1 MKKRIISVGMC
12 AVIIAVTVFS
22 NTLYAATKGIVPK
35 EKKDEIL
42 VTTDANGKVIDEKS
56 YVTLVG
62 SNAQKSI
69 KDKTKLTNI
78 KNVSGAE
85 EFKANYDGTIT
96 WENNGND
103 IKYIGDLDADLP
115 LSMNVS
121 YYLNDEEIQPEDLAG
136 KSGRIKVVYDFT
148 NNQQVQVDIDGEKY
162 TTYVPLMTLTSIT
175 LPMDGFSNVESLD
188 GALTVNELGEKY
200 FLLGVTAPG
209 SEEALNLKIL
219 GLGDYIRIPSSFGFT
234 ADVKNC
240 QMPSTTTC
248 VIPHILDNLDL
259 SDIKTT
265 SDIDEKVNELVEAT
279 EKLVAGST
287 ELSDGTSLATAGV
300 LQFVNGIKEGMNQ
313 LTDGSA
319 QMNGDLSDLEKKK
332 DDIQNKA
339 TLLAGDLNQVLT
351 EAKAFKI
358 PDADSFHLSEYQQA
372 GEKLQADTDDLIE
385 ALENMQ
391 KQLEELQVFAT
402 ETEQKIQDIQSE
414 INAEIDA
421 VDIDK
426 MVEDAKVSAGEQVGP
441 LARQVIAEEYPKLD
455 KILSFGYKAGIISED
470 KVDEIAKKIVSR
482 IDLSSVGDG
491 AKAQINEIKEKINTE
506 INDIQIP
513 EIDVDVDSVIAILED
528 MQTQYEVLTKVTDT
542 QDEINSL
549 LDSANELMDSIDK
562 NSTVINNK
570 SNELISGLGFA
581 DETIKN
587 ARSYLK
593 TLNAAAVTAKDGS
606 NQLVDGMNALDDGA
620 KTLAAGTEQFY
631 KEGVLTAA
639 DYAKQATLQALI
651 KRGQAHIKA
660 AETYTNLTGIDDST
674 KGSIRFTIKTAA
686 IKSTK

>member
-22 NTLYAATKGIVPK
+22 NTLYAATRGIVPK

-42 VTTDANGKVIDEKS
+42 VTTDANGKVIDERS

-62 SNAQKSI
+62 SNAQNSI
-69 KDKTKLTNI
+69 KDKTNLTNI

-85 EFKANYDGTIT
+85 AFKANNDGTIT

-148 NNQQVQVDIDGEKY
+148 NNQQVQVDIDGENY

-188 GALTVNELGEKY
+188 GALTVNEFGEKY

-279 EKLVAGST
+279 EKLVDGST
-287 ELSDGTSLATAGV
+287 ELSDGTSLAAAGV
-300 LQFVNGIKEGMNQ
+300 LQFVNGIKEGMDQ
-313 LTDGSA
+313 LTTGSA
-319 QMNGDLSDLEKKK
+319 QMNGDLSDLENKK

-358 PDADSFHLSEYQQA
+358 PDANSFHLSEYQQA
-372 GEKLQADTDDLIE
+372 GEKLQADTDALIQ

-391 KQLEELQVFAT
+391 KQLEELQTFANQT
-402 ETEQKIQDIQSE
+402 EKKIQDIQNELNRE
-414 INAEIDA
+414 INAIDYKKIVEKAQASAAEQAGPAAKA
-421 VDIDK
+421 VLI
-426 MVEDAKVSAGEQVGP
+426 EA
-441 LARQVIAEEYPKLD
+441 YPE
-455 KILSFGYKAGIISED
+455 LSNLFELGIIS
-470 KVDEIAKKIVSR
+470 DEQINALASKIVSKMDFEPVR
-482 IDLSSVGDG
+482 QEAEAEV
-491 AKAQINEIKEKINTE
+491 KKIQNN
-506 INDIQIP
+506 INDKVKEIEIP
-513 EIDVDVDSVIAILED
+513 KIDVDVDSVIAILED

-542 QDEINSL
+542 QDEITSL

-587 ARSYLK
+587 AQSYLK
-593 TLNAAAVTAKDGS
+593 TLNDAAATAKDGS
-606 NQLVDGMNALDDGA
+606 NQLVDGMNTLDNGA